1 MNSLDCEFELN
12 CLIMFNMLINMT
24 NKSIEKQ
31 IKVGRLKMTIAR
43 KINKKCADIYLTP
56 NYLKHIERRHKTEL
70 EKVGFTAV
78 DFVKAVVK
86 SYNQIRKGSGDSI
99 LLVIFNGDLNYTAG
113 IDLCLSGDHWEVK
126 TAEPRKTEDI
136 IKRKLLWEK

>member
-1 MNSLDCEFELN
+1 
-12 CLIMFNMLINMT
+12 MLVFMKK
-24 NKSIEKQ
+24 KSVEKE
-31 IKVGRLKMTIAR
+31 IKVGRLKLTIAR

-70 EKVGFTAV
+70 EKVGFFSFY
-78 DFVKAVVK
+78 FVKAVVK

>member
-1 MNSLDCEFELN
+1 MKK
-12 CLIMFNMLINMT
+12 T
-24 NKSIEKQ
+24 AKTAKQ
-31 IKVGRLKMTIAR
+31 DSIKVGRLKLTIAR
-43 KINKKCADIYLTP
+43 KINRKCADIYLTN

-70 EKVGFTAV
+70 EKVGLSAI

-86 SYNQIRKGSGDSI
+86 GYNQIREGSGNSI
-99 LLVIFNGDLNYTAG
+99 LLVIFHGDLNYTAG
-113 IDLCLSGDHWEVK
+113 IDLCLSGDYWEVK

>member
-1 MNSLDCEFELN
+1 MNN
-12 CLIMFNMLINMT
+12 NN
-24 NKSIEKQ
+24 KQ

-43 KINKKCADIYLTP
+43 QINRKCADIYLTT

-70 EKVGFTAV
+70 EMLGLSAI
-78 DFVKAVVK
+78 DFVVTVVK
-86 SYNQIRKGSGDSI
+86 NYNQIRKGSKDSI
-99 LLVIFNGDLNYTAG
+99 LLVIFNGTLNYTAG

-136 IKRKLLWEK
+136 IKRKLLWKK

>member
-1 MNSLDCEFELN
+1 MKK
-12 CLIMFNMLINMT
+12 
-24 NKSIEKQ
+24 KSIEKQ

-70 EKVGFTAV
+70 GKVGFTAV

-86 SYNQIRKGSGDSI
+86 SYNQIRKGSSDSI

>member
-1 MNSLDCEFELN
+1 MIKLLSLQN
-12 CLIMFNMLINMT
+12 NGYIMKNNTRALQT
-24 NKSIEKQ
+24 DP
-31 IKVGRLKMTIAR
+31 IKVGRLKLTVAR
-43 KINKKCADIYLTP
+43 KINRKCADIYLTSS
-56 NYLKHIERRHKTEL
+56 YLKHIERRHRTEL
-70 EKVGFTAV
+70 ENVGLSAI

-86 SYNQIRKGSGDSI
+86 GYNQIRAGSGDSI
-99 LLVIFNGDLNYTAG
+99 LLVIFNGNLNNTAG

>member
-1 MNSLDCEFELN
+1 MKTE
-12 CLIMFNMLINMT
+12 
-24 NKSIEKQ
+24 NKH
-31 IKVGRLKMTIAR
+31 IKVGRLKMTVAR
-43 KINKKCADIYLTP
+43 QINRKCAEIYLTS

-70 EKVGFTAV
+70 EKLGLSAI
-78 DFVKAVVK
+78 DFVLAVVK

-99 LLVIFNGDLNYTAG
+99 LLVIFNGELNYTAG

-136 IKRKLLWEK
+136 IKRKLLWKK

>member
-1 MNSLDCEFELN
+1 MKTDN
-12 CLIMFNMLINMT
+12 T
-24 NKSIEKQ
+24 KR

-43 KINKKCADIYLTP
+43 QINRKCADIYLTS

-70 EKVGFTAV
+70 EKLGLSAI
-78 DFVKAVVK
+78 DFVIAVVK
-86 SYNQIRKGSGDSI
+86 GYNQIRKGSGDSI
-99 LLVIFNGDLNYTAG
+99 LLIIFNGELNYTAG

-136 IKRKLLWEK
+136 IKRKLLWKK

>member
-1 MNSLDCEFELN
+1 MKK
-12 CLIMFNMLINMT
+12 
-24 NKSIEKQ
+24 KSVEKE
-31 IKVGRLKMTIAR
+31 IKVGRLKLTIAR

-70 EKVGFTAV
+70 EKVGLSAV

-86 SYNQIRKGSGDSI
+86 NYNQIRKGSGDSI

>member
-1 MNSLDCEFELN
+1 MKK
-12 CLIMFNMLINMT
+12 
-24 NKSIEKQ
+24 KSVEKD
-31 IKVGRLKMTIAR
+31 IKVGRLKLTIAR

>member
-1 MNSLDCEFELN
+1 MK
-12 CLIMFNMLINMT
+12 
-24 NKSIEKQ
+24 NKIVEKE

-43 KINKKCADIYLTP
+43 KINKKCADIYLMP

-70 EKVGFTAV
+70 EKVGFSVV
-78 DFVKAVVK
+78 DFVKAVIK

-99 LLVIFNGDLNYTAG
+99 LFVIFNGDLNYTAG
-113 IDLCLSGDHWEVK
+113 IDMCLSGDHWEVK

>member
-1 MNSLDCEFELN
+1 
-12 CLIMFNMLINMT
+12 MLVFVKK
-24 NKSIEKQ
+24 KSVEKE
-31 IKVGRLKMTIAR
+31 IKVGRLKLTIAR

-70 EKVGFTAV
+70 EKVGFSAV

>member
-1 MNSLDCEFELN
+1 MK
-12 CLIMFNMLINMT
+12 
-24 NKSIEKQ
+24 NKSVEKE
-31 IKVGRLKMTIAR
+31 IKVGRLKLTIAR

-70 EKVGFTAV
+70 EKVGFSAV

-86 SYNQIRKGSGDSI
+86 NYNQIRKGSGDSI

-113 IDLCLSGDHWEVK
+113 IDLCLSGDRWEVK

>member
-1 MNSLDCEFELN
+1 MKKKSL
-12 CLIMFNMLINMT
+12 
-24 NKSIEKQ
+24 EKQ

-70 EKVGFTAV
+70 EKVGLSAV

-86 SYNQIRKGSGDSI
+86 GYNQIRKGSGDSI